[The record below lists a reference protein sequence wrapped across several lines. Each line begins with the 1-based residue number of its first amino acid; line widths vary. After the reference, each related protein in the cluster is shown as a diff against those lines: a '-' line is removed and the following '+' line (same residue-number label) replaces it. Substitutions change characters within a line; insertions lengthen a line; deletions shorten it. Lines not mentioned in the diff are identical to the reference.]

1 VLPIAAQRPP
11 ASASHCFPAN
21 SACIRPSGIRG
32 CAFELGLQVYAVESL
47 PAEPIQVPIVLTVA
61 VAGLMWLIRRRDEV
75 NGWRLRREA
84 G

>member
-1 VLPIAAQRPP
+1 
-11 ASASHCFPAN
+11 
-21 SACIRPSGIRG
+21 
-32 CAFELGLQVYAVESL
+32 VYAVESL